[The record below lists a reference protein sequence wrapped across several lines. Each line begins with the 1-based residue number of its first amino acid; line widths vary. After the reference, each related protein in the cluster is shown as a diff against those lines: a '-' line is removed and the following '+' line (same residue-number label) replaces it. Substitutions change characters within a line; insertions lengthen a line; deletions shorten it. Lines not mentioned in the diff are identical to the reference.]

1 MVHRLQCLRKITYK
15 QLLLLIK
22 LDIPGSSG
30 TGEINSKTAVTLSP
44 GITIL
49 TFSGNSTFPVIS
61 AVRI

>member
-1 MVHRLQCLRKITYK
+1 MVHLLQCLRKSTYK
-15 QLLLLIK
+15 QLLSLIS

-30 TGEINSKTAVTLSP
+30 TGAINSKTAVTLSP

-61 AVRI
+61 AVLK

>member
-1 MVHRLQCLRKITYK
+1 MVRLLQCLKKTYK
-15 QLLLLIK
+15 QLLSLIN

-61 AVRI
+61 AVLK